1 VTQRRTATQYS
12 GAVPGRDTGPRPGG
26 RHRTATLR
34 GMDARTPR
42 GAARPRRITAAAALL
57 GLQGLVVAGFGVV
70 LLVRLVTN
78 RPEQVVSAA
87 TLAVTV
93 LVLSLL
99 PLVAARGLW
108 LSRRW
113 SRSPA
118 LVVQLMVL
126 PVAWQLV
133 QRDGVL
139 LVVGLAVGA
148 TAIAVLG
155 MLL

>member
-1 VTQRRTATQYS
+1 
-12 GAVPGRDTGPRPGG
+12 
-26 RHRTATLR
+26 
-34 GMDARTPR
+34 MDARTPR

-155 MLL
+155 MLLNPAATEALGIDTRER